1 MKQKGEKMRDKE
13 TNDVEN
19 NEIIFFLGAGASVP
33 AAVPQIVDFTKQFE
47 ENIKRKRDILGKIK
61 KKYGEI
67 NVESLLKAV
76 YISNSDNENAFDSSE
91 LKLLKKELEQFVHEK
106 IVLNAGTSARVGDS
120 ITKEFINEF
129 LGTIEKNAEALEEIQ
144 KILREKREIVDV
156 DVELL
161 LEALH
166 ELNNRSKYVLP
177 YLSKL
182 NEELKGREYE
192 LESLEKEL
200 RRFIRE
206 KTIVSEDKIGY
217 LAPLKEF
224 VDKYKTLDIFSVNYD
239 TCIEQFC
246 KKHNFTYTDGFE
258 LYWNPNSFKNDYK
271 IKLYKLHGS
280 VTWYKTD
287 EGDYIKV
294 PIASEKEDEIELIT
308 GEKAKTLMVYPM
320 PGKFEEYSTPQSEF
334 IPILHKKLE
343 EVKVCIVIGYRFRD
357 AEIRTIFFEAA
368 KKASQKNEGL
378 IIFLISPDAG
388 KIYDDKL
395 KFIDKDKRKHSSL
408 EGRVICWN
416 YPMENV
422 LKDNCLYRSL
432 GKLSD
437 ILKEFETAREFK
449 RERGSKVGG
458 FEYGMQGVVSN
469 CIEIGYTSMAERI
482 LEKELGIT
490 VDNLKESHLFVDTPI
505 DKLRLLCG
513 LGVHHLY
520 SGRYDKAKRYF
531 DELKRALE
539 QSLEIGNEYFE
550 LNRQLTDLVK
560 NGKEEERKEIKQKI
574 EKIRRNNEVLPFYGW
589 FWDHSDL
596 NWTRRLEYSFI
607 VFLSKEIK
615 LRSGNDED
623 NILLIILN
631 KCTDM
636 KELLEIPFDKDIYK
650 GSDKINIGTSSVET
664 RRKADAEK
672 KLTEIVN
679 AFEDLIVFCEEKE
692 RQTVE

>member
-1 MKQKGEKMRDKE
+1 VKQKGEKMRDKE

-19 NEIIFFLGAGASVP
+19 EIIFFLGAGASVP
-33 AAVPQIVDFTKQFE
+33 ADVPQIMDFTKQFE

-76 YISNSDNENAFDSSE
+76 YSSNSDNENAFDSSE

-177 YLSKL
+177 DISEL
-182 NEELKGREYE
+182 NKKLKGREYE

-206 KTIVSEDKIGY
+206 KTIVTEDKIGY

-224 VDKYKTLDIFSVNYD
+224 VDEYKTLDIFSVNYD

-258 LYWNPNSFKNDYK
+258 LNWNPNSFKNDYK

-287 EGDYIKV
+287 EGTYIKV
-294 PIASEKEDEIELIT
+294 PIASEKGDEIELIT

-320 PGKFEEYSTPQSEF
+320 PGKFGEYSTPQSKF

-343 EVKVCIVIGYRFRD
+343 EAKVCIVIGYRFRD
-357 AEIRTIFFEAA
+357 DDIRTIFFEAA
-368 KKASQKNEGL
+368 RNASQRNEGL
-378 IIFLISPDAG
+378 ILFLIAPDAG
-388 KIYDDKL
+388 KIYSDKL

-416 YPMENV
+416 YPMEVV
-422 LKDNCLYRSL
+422 LKDYYLYRSL

-437 ILKEFETAREFK
+437 IQKGIEEADKTK
-449 RERGSKVGG
+449 RKIGSDACRNILQ
-458 FEYGMQGVVSN
+458 ECVSK
-469 CIEIGYTSMAERI
+469 CIDIGHASKAEKI
-482 LEKELGIT
+482 LEEEFGIT
-490 VDNLKESHLFVDTPI
+490 VDNLKEESPFARKDRL
-505 DKLRLLCG
+505 KLHYS
-513 LGVHHLY
+513 LGVYHLLSSDY
-520 SGRYDKAKRYF
+520 KDARKYF
-531 DELKRALE
+531 EELREYFGHALKV
-539 QSLEIGNEYFE
+539 GNKYFE
-550 LNRQLTDLVK
+550 LCRQFSES
-560 NGKEEERKEIKQKI
+560 EEDKKRHKEIRREMNEIERIERNSYYEWMKEDWGTSDCIEFLNQQK
-574 EKIRRNNEVLPFYGW
+574 E
-589 FWDHSDL
+589 
-596 NWTRRLEYSFI
+596 
-607 VFLSKEIK
+607 
-615 LRSGNDED
+615 LRSKRDDINKILSEITEICDD
-623 NILLIILN
+623 MKKCFNIL
-631 KCTDM
+631 
-636 KELLEIPFDKDIYK
+636 FDTGKYK
-650 GSDKINIGTSSVET
+650 GCEHISCGTPVEID
-664 RRKADAEK
+664 RKADLEK
-672 KLTEIVN
+672 EMNEILKALDKLI
-679 AFEDLIVFCEEKE
+679 DFCENKKSENGI
-692 RQTVE
+692 

>member
-1 MKQKGEKMRDKE
+1 MGDKE
-13 TNDVEN
+13 TNDVE

-33 AAVPQIVDFTKQFE
+33 ADVPQIVDFTKQFE
-47 ENIKRKRDILGKIK
+47 ENIKKKRNILGKIK

-76 YISNSDNENAFDSSE
+76 YSSNSDNENAFDSSE

-106 IVLNAGTSARVGDS
+106 IVLNAGTSARMGDS

-129 LGTIEKNAEALEEIQ
+129 VGTIGKNAEALEEIQ

-166 ELNNRSKYVLP
+166 ELNNRSKYVLSDI
-177 YLSKL
+177 YTEL

-280 VTWYKTD
+280 VTRYKTD

-357 AEIRTIFFEAA
+357 DEIRTIFFEAA

-378 IIFLISPDAG
+378 IIFLISPEAG

-437 ILKEFETAREFK
+437 ILKELEVAQETK
-449 RERGSKVGG
+449 LKRGSKVGA
-458 FEYGMQGVVSN
+458 FEHEMQEVVSS
-469 CIEIGYTSMAERI
+469 CIEIGYISKAEEI
-482 LEKELGIT
+482 LEEELGIT
-490 VDNLKESHLFVDTPI
+490 VNNLKESALFVDSAN
-505 DKLRLLCG
+505 DKLRVLCG

-520 SGRYDKAKRYF
+520 SCHHDKAKGYF
-531 DELKRALE
+531 KVLTGILE
-539 QSLEIGNEYFE
+539 QSLEVGNEYFE
-550 LNRQLTDLVK
+550 LNRQLSTLKEKGDEEG
-560 NGKEEERKEIKQKI
+560 GKEIEQKI
-574 EKIRRNNEVLPFYGW
+574 KKIEQSYEVLPYSKW
-589 FWDHSDL
+589 FTPSDWDRHLQDFIEFL
-596 NWTRRLEYSFI
+596 NKEVTLR
-607 VFLSKEIK
+607 SKEDKIHDILSETIDKCKDMIK
-615 LRSGNDED
+615 
-623 NILLIILN
+623 
-631 KCTDM
+631 C
-636 KELLEIPFDKDIYK
+636 LEIPFKKGIYK
-650 GSDKINIGTSSVET
+650 DSDTISIYGSSVEIA
-664 RRKADAEK
+664 RKDEAEK
-672 KLTEIVN
+672 KLKGILK
-679 AFEDLIVFCEEKE
+679 AFGRLIDFCEKK
-692 RQTVE
+692 RVR